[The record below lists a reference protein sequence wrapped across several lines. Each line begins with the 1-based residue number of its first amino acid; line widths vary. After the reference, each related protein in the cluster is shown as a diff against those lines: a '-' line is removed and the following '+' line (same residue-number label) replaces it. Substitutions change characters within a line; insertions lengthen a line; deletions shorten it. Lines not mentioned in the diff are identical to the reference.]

1 MDMSYLP
8 LGKDG
13 CEDCRNLECYCDDCT
28 KKILN
33 AVNVESRPTKRAV
46 DGATTCG
53 ECGQAGITGNVCPNC
68 GARRAPRQ

>member
-46 DGATTCG
+46 DGAIAPDNQQVLPADVLVG
-53 ECGQAGITGNVCPNC
+53 EGTLPEP
-68 GARRAPRQ
+68 PRQ